1 MRAREVKSDAAG
13 SALASDFPDWPAIE
27 AFVQIHDAVELFLPA
42 LLTGFQGLPDAS
54 EVPVHIAVFVVL
66 SLTVGA

>member
-1 MRAREVKSDAAG
+1 MTR
-13 SALASDFPDWPAIE
+13 LLNILPLPDWPAIE
-27 AFVQIHDAVELFLPA
+27 AFVQIHDAVELFLTA

-54 EVPVHIAVFVVL
+54 KVPAHVSVFVVL